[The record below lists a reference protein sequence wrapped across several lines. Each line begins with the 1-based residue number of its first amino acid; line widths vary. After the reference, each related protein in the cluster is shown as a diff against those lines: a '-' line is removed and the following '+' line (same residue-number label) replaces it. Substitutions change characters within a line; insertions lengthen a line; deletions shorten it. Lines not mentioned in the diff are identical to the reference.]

1 VPKNCIVTGPPSPSI
16 PLSGGTR
23 WSAWRSRFAT
33 FFGKWLRF
41 STGLY
46 ISFGFALLASAQDGG
61 PKERVRFLDGKVE
74 LCEVVSADA
83 DGVALRLSGIPQP
96 IKFRWWQISTEDA
109 ARIRDSRPG
118 TPSVT
123 PESEFLVSGLRI
135 RTVDDKVYEGVVAEG
150 APFGQLWLKNA
161 DGKYVIKIETIL
173 TRDEIKVDL
182 TKAYTPEEVVGI
194 LVGRIKPRSPEEYDQ
209 LGAQLLRAKLQARAV
224 AAFKVAEMLR
234 HPESPEGRMVGE
246 LVKLRE
252 RVDDLAVRKAVFQAE
267 EQALAGEY
275 DAALAKIEEI
285 EKLLT
290 GHPESLEELK
300 RVRTQLQE
308 SRGLA
313 RDERIVSEGYRASEA
328 FLKLVAMNHQ
338 IPFADARLWAE
349 AGLPAELFEHL
360 RQRFNFSPGDETV
373 RQVWERRPAEGLMK
387 HSYDGSSWV
396 VLRPELRAPQDWWAA
411 ADDRTRYDLLKGLYI
426 EKNLSVLRTE
436 LKSCGVC
443 GGIGTIQRRDETSA
457 ICPSCFGLK
466 GYRVLI
472 YH

>member
-1 VPKNCIVTGPPSPSI
+1 VRKNCIDTGRPSPSI
-16 PLSGGTR
+16 PPSGGRR
-23 WSAWRSRFAT
+23 WSAWRSRLASIFT
-33 FFGKWLRF
+33 KWLRF

-46 ISFGFALLASAQDGG
+46 IALAFAVLAAAQDGG
-61 PKERVRFLDGKVE
+61 PKERIRFLDGKTE
-74 LCEVVSADA
+74 LCEVVAADA
-83 DGVALRLSGIPQP
+83 DGVTLRLSGIVQP
-96 IKFRWWQISTEDA
+96 LKFRWWQLSAEDA

-118 TPSVT
+118 TFAVA

-135 RTVDDKVYEGVVAEG
+135 RTIDDKVYEGVAAEG
-150 APFGQLWLKNA
+150 APAGQLWLKNA
-161 DGKYVIKIETIL
+161 DGKYVIRIDSIL

-194 LVGRIKPRSPEEYDQ
+194 LVGRIKPRNPEDYDQ

-290 GHPESLEELK
+290 GHPEALEELK

-308 SRGLA
+308 FRGMA
-313 RDERIVSEGYRASEA
+313 RDERIVAEGYRASEA
-328 FLKLVAMNHQ
+328 FLKLAAMNHAT
-338 IPFADARLWAE
+338 PYAEARLWAE
-349 AGLPAELFEHL
+349 TRLPVELFEHL
-360 RQRFNFSPGDETV
+360 RERFNFSPGDETV
-373 RQVWERRPAEGLMK
+373 RQVWARRPTDGLMK
-387 HSYDGSSWV
+387 HSYDGASWV
-396 VLRPELRAPQDWWAA
+396 VMRPELRAPEDWWTA

-426 EKNLSVLRTE
+426 EKNLSVLRSE

-443 GGIGTIQRRDETSA
+443 GGIGTIPKRDETSML
-457 ICPSCFGLK
+457 CPSCFGLK

-472 YH
+472 YR